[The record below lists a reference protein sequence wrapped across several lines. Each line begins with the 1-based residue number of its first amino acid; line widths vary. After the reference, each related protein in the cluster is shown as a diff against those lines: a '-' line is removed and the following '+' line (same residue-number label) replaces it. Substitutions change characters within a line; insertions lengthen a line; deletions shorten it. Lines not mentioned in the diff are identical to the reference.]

1 MALLHRMSGECI
13 KSELDLFTVPLTQT
27 IIEKN
32 SYLELAPL
40 SALSDSAP
48 IEFFIAGTGDDYVD
62 LNNTMLYLRVKITR
76 PDGTEIAHPSKVG
89 PINYLGATMF
99 SQVDITL
106 GDRLIS
112 QSSNTYP
119 YRCLIESLLNYG
131 KDTLQSLFSTSL
143 FQLDTAGE
151 MDDSDPAGENEG
163 LLKRSTYTRRSREVE
178 LFTPIHGDIFFQE
191 KLLLNSIDL
200 KLRFIRAK
208 DEFCLMRSDDVAY
221 KLNILAASLF
231 VKKVTVSPPVR
242 LAHAQ
247 TLLSTTAKY
256 AIDRVC
262 LKTFSIPTGS
272 RVLNQE
278 NLFLG
283 TLPKSIIIGMVD
295 NDAFTGSYAKNP
307 FSFKHFN
314 LEFLAVYVD
323 SHQFPA
329 KPFQPN
335 FESGLAAREYYQLV
349 MATGRH
355 LKDRALAINI
365 DDFIDGYTLFA
376 FNLTPDEDCGQHIS
390 LIKSGNIRVEARFRE
405 PLPNT
410 VNLIIYAVFDSL
422 IEVSNRRQVLI
433 DYY

>member
-32 SYLELAPL
+32 SYLEVAPL
-40 SALSDSAP
+40 SALSASAP
-48 IEFFIAGTGDDYVD
+48 IEFFIAGNGDDYMD
-62 LNNTMLYLRVKITR
+62 LNNTMLYLRVKITQ
-76 PDGTEIAHPSKVG
+76 PDGDDIPHPARVG
-89 PINYLGATMF
+89 LINYPGATIF

-112 QSSNTYP
+112 QSSSTYP
-119 YRCLIESLLNYG
+119 YRCIIESLLNYG
-131 KDTLQSLFSTSL
+131 KDTLESLFSTSL
-143 FQLDTAGE
+143 FHKDSAGQ
-151 MDDSDPAGENEG
+151 MDVHDPPGNNAG
-163 LLKRSTYTRRSREVE
+163 LTKRATYTSRSREVE
-178 LFTPIHGDIFFQE
+178 LFTPIHADIFFQE
-191 KLLLNSIDL
+191 KLLLNGVDV

-208 DEFCLMRSDDVAY
+208 DEFCLMRGDDIAY
-221 KLNILAASLF
+221 KLNITAASLF
-231 VKKVTVSPPVR
+231 VKKVSVSPPVR

-247 TLLSTTAKY
+247 ALLSTTAKY
-256 AIDRVC
+256 AVDRVC

-283 TLPKSIIIGMVD
+283 TLPKSIIIAMVD
-295 NDAFTGSYAKNP
+295 NDAFTGSYTKNP
-307 FSFKHFN
+307 FAFKHYN

-323 SHQFPA
+323 SQQFPA
-329 KPFQPN
+329 KPLQPN
-335 FESGLAAREYYQLV
+335 FEAGLAAREFYQLS

-355 LKDRALAINI
+355 LKDRALCI
-365 DDFIDGYTLFA
+365 DSNDFINGYTLYA
-376 FNLTPDEDCGQHIS
+376 FNLTPDEECGQHIS
-390 LIKSGNIRVEARFRE
+390 LIKSGNIRVEARFRQ